1 MAEDTSRGDREAL
14 HTRGSLRAR
23 WALGLCLQMLLPSAP
38 APAAGT
44 LLQPWQAK
52 DSGLHLGLTHTDIHL
67 HRLAQSESAL
77 DVYPSKS
84 PPVNSTIFQRT
95 PRQSGGTLAP
105 SPPEGLAAFC

>member
-1 MAEDTSRGDREAL
+1 
-14 HTRGSLRAR
+14 
-23 WALGLCLQMLLPSAP
+23 MLLPSAP

-52 DSGLHLGLTHTDIHL
+52 DSGLHLGLTYTEIHL
-67 HRLAQSESAL
+67 HRLARFDLAL

-84 PPVNSTIFQRT
+84 PPVNSTIFQRA

-105 SPPEGLAAFC
+105 STPEGLAAFC